1 MMESMDDEEIQRL
14 IEEQLKG
21 TEFPGRSE
29 DKDLNLYRLLFMELK
44 KEPLEMKDI
53 KLTENVIGKILVEQD
68 RWERIYYGLVIA
80 VVIILVSGLTYFVME
95 RTDSVTLNAI
105 TDFLIANKV
114 ICFFILSTFC
124 LIQVLDKYLVKRNIP
139 LNRN

>member
-1 MMESMDDEEIQRL
+1 MDDEEIQRL

-21 TEFPGRSE
+21 TELPRRSE

-44 KEPLEMKDI
+44 KEPLEMKDM

-68 RWERIYYGLVIA
+68 RRERIYYGLVIA

-95 RTDSVTLNAI
+95 RTDSVTLNTI